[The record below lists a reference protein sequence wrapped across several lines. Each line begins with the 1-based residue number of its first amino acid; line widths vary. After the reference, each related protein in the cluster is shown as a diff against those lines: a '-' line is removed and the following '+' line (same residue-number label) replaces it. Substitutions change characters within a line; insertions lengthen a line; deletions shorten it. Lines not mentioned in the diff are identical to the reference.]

1 MKYTLGDLGFLYINS
16 KVYNTEHRNEVN
28 KIN

>member
-1 MKYTLGDLGFLYINS
+1 MKCTLGDLGPWCISS
-16 KVYNTEHRNEVN
+16 KVYNVEHCNEVN

>member
-1 MKYTLGDLGFLYINS
+1 MKCTLGDLGPLYINS
-16 KVYNTEHRNEVN
+16 KVYNAEHCNEVN